1 MMCLFTVAKCGN
13 FSIFFLVNT
22 SWRKSFRL
30 AAVMKNEQ
38 SIILLF
44 CCCCCI
50 YNFYK
55 VQMSLRWLKDQVQ
68 SLDINQQLKL
78 FHKPRCE

>member
-44 CCCCCI
+44 CPDDGPCDLWNI
-50 YNFYK
+50 FITN
-55 VQMSLRWLKDQVQ
+55 L
-68 SLDINQQLKL
+68 
-78 FHKPRCE
+78 